1 MATTSEDGTQHFLR
15 HFSDPEATT
24 RYTQGPPRF
33 LPGLEA
39 MHRMTGILL
48 AEAAP
53 SDANILVLGAGGGM
67 ELLALA
73 ETQPGWRFTGVD
85 PAGPMLRLA
94 EQTAAPFMDR
104 IELVE
109 GYIDD
114 APEGP
119 FDGAICLLT
128 LHFLMAEDRLATIR
142 ANRQRLRPGAP
153 FVAVH
158 GCLPKDRPA
167 RDIWLDRY
175 AAYPLIMGVEPE
187 QVAQARASV
196 DAAAPMLEPAQ
207 DEILLKHGGFPD
219 AELFFAAF
227 TWRGWIGHAA

>member
-1 MATTSEDGTQHFLR
+1 MQAAREDGTQHFLR
-15 HFSDPEATT
+15 SFNDPQAVA
-24 RYTQGPPRF
+24 RYIQGPARF
-33 LPGLEA
+33 VPGLEA
-39 MHRMTGILL
+39 MHRMTGIVL

-53 SDANILVLGAGGGM
+53 EDARILVLGAGGGM
-67 ELLALA
+67 ELRALA
-73 ETQPGWRFTGVD
+73 EAQPGWRFTGVD
-85 PAGPMLRLA
+85 PAGEMLRLA

-114 APEGP
+114 APDGP

-128 LHFLMAEDRLATIR
+128 LHFLMAPDRLATIR
-142 ANRQRLRPGAP
+142 AIHRRLHPGAP

-158 GCLPKDRPA
+158 GCLPRQRPA
-167 RDIWLDRY
+167 RDVWLDRY
-175 AAYPLIMGVEPE
+175 AAYPRAMGVDTE

-207 DEILLKHGGFPD
+207 DEALLQEGGFPD
-219 AELFFAAF
+219 AELFFAAY

>member
-1 MATTSEDGTQHFLR
+1 MPTPPEDGTQHFLR
-15 HFSDPEATT
+15 HFSDPAAVA
-24 RYTQGPPRF
+24 RYVQGPARF

-39 MHRMTGILL
+39 MHRMTGIVL
-48 AEAAP
+48 AETAP
-53 SDANILVLGAGGGM
+53 ADAHILVLGAGGGM
-67 ELLALA
+67 ELRALA
-73 ETQPGWRFTGVD
+73 EARPGWRFTGID
-85 PAGPMLRLA
+85 PAGAMLSLA

-109 GYIDD
+109 GYIEA

-119 FDGAICLLT
+119 FDGAACLLT
-128 LHFLMAEDRLATIR
+128 LHFLMAEERLETIR
-142 ANRQRLRPGAP
+142 AIRRRLRPGAP

-158 GCLPKDRPA
+158 GCLPAQRPA
-167 RDIWLDRY
+167 RDVWLDRY
-175 AAYPLIMGVEPE
+175 AAYPLTMGVEAE

-207 DEILLKHGGFPD
+207 DEALLKEGGFPD

-227 TWRGWIGHAA
+227 TWRGWIGHAG